1 MTEQEN
7 FEKEMEELKEQIDNA
22 PKEETPLDEHIQQMA
37 YLWDKVHEKLR
48 KDNICFHTKKPLIAE
63 GQDPKDVK
71 IHILEANQIEPGI
84 AAFVSISEEA
94 MKQLQE
100 DHSKKLEEQEKV
112 SEEK

>member
-1 MTEQEN
+1 MKWEEKEIGDNMSKQEN

-63 GQDPKDVK
+63 GS
-71 IHILEANQIEPGI
+71 N
-84 AAFVSISEEA
+84 SIITVLVTSIT
-94 MKQLQE
+94 
-100 DHSKKLEEQEKV
+100 
-112 SEEK
+112 